1 MVDIRE
7 YRDLDDRSPFREWFD
22 NLNSQAAQKVTKALY
37 RVGLGN
43 FSNVKSIGSGV
54 LECKIH
60 FAPGYRV
67 YFGKMASRLSF
78 FLSVER
84 NNANRT
90 TSGLRMT
97 DGKTTR
103 GESRTRK
110 KRNKQWL

>member
-54 LECKIH
+54 LECK
-60 FAPGYRV
+60 
-67 YFGKMASRLSF
+67 M
-78 FLSVER
+78 ER

-103 GESRTRK
+103 GESSTRK
-110 KRNKQWL
+110 KRNNQWL